1 LVDSVLADMVAEPMA
16 DMVAQP
22 MVAQPMRLVDSVHP
36 WLADMAELEQLA
48 QLADMVAM
56 ELRLSQQHPLSP
68 QQLLLSQ

>member
-1 LVDSVLADMVAEPMA
+1 VDSKLADMVA

-22 MVAQPMRLVDSVHP
+22 MVDMVADMVAQLVDSVHP

-48 QLADMVAM
+48 QLADMVAL